1 MNPGRVLPPLFPM
14 KILES
19 LQDGSDRVFHRVEW
33 EGRTAILL
41 RDENPDSLR
50 KYVEIDEMLRPYS
63 PEIYRFDGKSI
74 LMEDLGNE
82 SLYEWMRKGRPAEI
96 YFQVLDALR
105 EIQRI
110 DCRGLP
116 DFGRDALVGEVEYFL
131 RWNPHMSRLKDF
143 LMDNAL
149 LLSAME
155 ERAFMHRDFQSR
167 NIFIKGG
174 RIRLIDFQSAHCGH
188 PYYDLASL
196 LWDPY
201 VNLQRDFRR
210 ELAEYYGADIHLLK
224 RFAIQRLAQATAAY
238 RKLSRRKPFF
248 ERFIPISTN
257 TLMELIDEVNSN

>member
-1 MNPGRVLPPLFPM
+1 M
-14 KILES
+14 
-19 LQDGSDRVFHRVEW
+19 EW

-41 RDENPDSLR
+41 RDEHPDSLR
-50 KYVEIDEMLRPYS
+50 KYVEIDRMLRPYS
-63 PEIYRFDGKSI
+63 PEIYRFDIGGI

-82 SLYEWMRKGRPAEI
+82 SLYEWMRRGRPTDI
-96 YFQVLDALR
+96 YFRVVDALR
-105 EIQRI
+105 EIQEI

-116 DFGRDALVGEVEYFL
+116 DFGREALIGEVEYFL
-131 RWNPHMSRLKDF
+131 RWNPHLSRIGDV

-149 LLSAME
+149 LLSTLE

-201 VNLQRDFRR
+201 VDLREDFRR
-210 ELAEYYGADIHLLK
+210 ELAEYYGADMDMLR

-238 RKLSRRKPFF
+238 RKLSLKKPFF
-248 ERFIPISTN
+248 ERFIPISTDR
-257 TLMELIDEVNSN
+257 LLRLLDEID